1 MKLVVETTGAPQ
13 ASEDLLQR
21 LCKQWDANL
30 YGVGFPSAQFYGKR
44 GAAERTY
51 TNVKDAVA
59 VALWGFG
66 VSPENIDL
74 IFAPGEMNED
84 FQYTNCTATLRWQP
98 SPSKVSL

>member
-1 MKLVVETTGAPQ
+1 MNLVVDTTGAPPVT
-13 ASEDLLQR
+13 EDLLLKLQ
-21 LCKQWDANL
+21 KQWDANL

-51 TNVKDAVA
+51 ANVKDAAA

-66 VSPENIDL
+66 ISPENIDL

-84 FQYTNCTATLRWQP
+84 FQYTNCTATLRWQI